1 MPLVRSGTGVR
12 GAVAASQ
19 ITKKTFGSND
29 GGRRRGGCGHMDPP
43 NPLPVKR
50 VGDGNGWFH
59 LDCSEI
65 SGDWAF
71 RLKWFL
77 SILVRI
83 FSTV

>member
-19 ITKKTFGSND
+19 TTKKTFGSND
-29 GGRRRGGCGHMDPP
+29 GARRRGGGGHMDPP
-43 NPLPVKR
+43 NTLPVKG
-50 VGDGNGWFH
+50 VGVGNGWLL

-71 RLKWFL
+71 RLNCFL
-77 SILVRI
+77 SILVRK
-83 FSTV
+83 FSAV